1 MRWAAG
7 LRPHGDRDGADR
19 GRRWQTS
26 GVSPI
31 VAALVAM
38 AMAASSGGCTVLA
51 LGIGAATP
59 RLRDVPPGGAQLA
72 PGSDVS
78 LVLEDG
84 RMVNG
89 RLMWQS
95 SDAIAVG
102 SDVVPMANVV
112 AVRERT
118 GNHAETGL
126 FVGLAIDVAVV
137 LGFAVLVSQIPRD

>member
-1 MRWAAG
+1 
-7 LRPHGDRDGADR
+7 
-19 GRRWQTS
+19 
-26 GVSPI
+26 
-31 VAALVAM
+31 
-38 AMAASSGGCTVLA
+38 VLA

-59 RLRDVPPGGAQLA
+59 RLRDVPPGGAQLV

-102 SDVVPMANVV
+102 SDVVPMVNVV

-126 FVGLAIDVAVV
+126 LVGLAIDVAVV